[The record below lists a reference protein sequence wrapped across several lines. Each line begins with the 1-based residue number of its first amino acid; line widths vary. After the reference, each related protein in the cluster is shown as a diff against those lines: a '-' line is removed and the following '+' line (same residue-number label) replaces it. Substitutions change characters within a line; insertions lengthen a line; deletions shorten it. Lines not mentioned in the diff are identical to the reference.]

1 MTNLYTVAEEMRIIA
16 GDTKVL
22 PFSVGRQDGNHVDL
36 NLSGTTIKF
45 FLYLYDQP
53 EVNVLTLSSGN
64 GISVS
69 TSDTSWFDVKLT
81 SEQTKGLVGPYQ
93 YQIEITTP
101 LNDIY
106 RPVTGTLVF
115 VQINEGNL

>member
-1 MTNLYTVAEEMRIIA
+1 M
-16 GDTKVL
+16 
-22 PFSVGRQDGNHVDL
+22 
-36 NLSGTTIKF
+36 
-45 FLYLYDQP
+45 
-53 EVNVLTLSSGN
+53 TLSSGN

-115 VQINEGNL
+115 VQINEGIYDN